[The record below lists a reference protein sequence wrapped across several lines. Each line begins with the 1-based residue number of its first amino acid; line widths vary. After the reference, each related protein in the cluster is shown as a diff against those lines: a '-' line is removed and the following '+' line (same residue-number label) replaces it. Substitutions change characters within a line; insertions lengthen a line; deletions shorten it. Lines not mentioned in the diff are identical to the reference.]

1 MQDSGPTPTTPTDRR
16 RWARRHL
23 QPGGWIAVLVPVAVT
38 AALILWAPMPV
49 RAVRDITFD
58 SYQRLSPRP
67 YDPTLPVRIVD
78 IDDESLARLGQWPWP
93 RARLAAI
100 VDRLRAAGAAAVAF
114 DILLSEPER
123 TNGPDGDERL
133 AEAVASAP
141 VIMSLSLTNA
151 PGETPLAPK
160 AGFATAGDDP
170 LKFVPRFSGVIP
182 SLPLF
187 TEPAAGL
194 GALNWV
200 PDRDLV
206 VRRVPTLMALG
217 DALVPG
223 LASEALR
230 VAQGASTILVRASN
244 ASGETAFGRPTGI
257 AAVRIGEVTI
267 ATEADGALRIHY
279 AGTRDERRLPA
290 WRLLDGS
297 ADTAALSGA
306 IVLVGASAAALAD
319 VRATPLEAAVPG
331 VDIHAEFLE
340 HVLSGARLMRPD
352 YAPGVEVAG
361 LLALSALAVALAL
374 RVRPLVS
381 APAFLG
387 LAAAVGAASWL
398 AFSRAAMLIDPVWP
412 LAGTAAS
419 FASAIAIALRR
430 TEAERRWIRQA
441 FARYLSP
448 EVVAVLSREPG
459 RLALGGE
466 TRPITVLFADIRGF
480 TSRAERLD
488 ARDVVAFLNTVHTPL
503 TDEVMRHGG
512 TIDKFLGDGL
522 MAFWN
527 APLDVPDHVAKAL
540 AAALAMQA
548 AIGRLAPALAQE
560 GLPPLAVGIGI
571 HTGPACV
578 GNLGSLHRFDYS
590 AVGDTVNAAAR
601 IEQASKIYGEPILA
615 SGAVVA
621 AAPAFGFLLVD
632 EVRLRGR
639 GEATRL
645 YTLVC
650 GPDQRDAGFDD
661 FRRQH
666 DCAIEAAIG
675 RRPSARELLDEVSRN
690 SRGAD
695 RAPLYAFHRARL
707 AENESVSKG

>member
-1 MQDSGPTPTTPTDRR
+1 MQDSNATPEDASRGARR
-16 RWARRHL
+16 RLR
-23 QPGGWIAVLVPVAVT
+23 PGGWAAVLVPVVAT
-38 AALILWAPMPV
+38 AALILSAPMPV

-67 YDPTLPVRIVD
+67 YDPALPVRIVD
-78 IDDESLARLGQWPWP
+78 IDDDSLARLGQWPWS

-100 VDRLRAAGAAAVAF
+100 VDRLQAAGAAVVAF

-123 TNGPDGDERL
+123 ATGPGEASGDEQL
-133 AEAVASAP
+133 AEAIASTP
-141 VIMSLSLTNA
+141 VVMSLTLTNA
-151 PGETPLAPK
+151 PGEASFALK

-206 VRRVPTLMALG
+206 VRRVPTLAALG
-217 DALVPG
+217 DRLVPG

-244 ASGETAFGRPTGI
+244 ASGETAFGRQTGI
-257 AAVRIGEVTI
+257 TAVRIGDASI

-279 AGTRDERRLPA
+279 AGTRPERRLAA

-297 ADTAALSGA
+297 ADTDALAGA
-306 IVLVGASAAALAD
+306 IVLVGTSAAALAD

-340 HVLSGARLMRPD
+340 HVLSGARLARPD
-352 YAPGVEVAG
+352 YAPGIEVAA
-361 LLALSALAVALAL
+361 LLALSALAAGFAL

-381 APAFLG
+381 ALAFLG
-387 LAAAVGAASWL
+387 LAAAAVAASWL
-398 AFSRAAMLIDPVWP
+398 AFSLGAMLIDPVWP

-419 FASAIAIALRR
+419 FASAIVIALRR

-448 EVVAVLSREPG
+448 EVVAALAREPG

-466 TRPITVLFADIRGF
+466 IRPVTVLFADIRGF

-488 ARDVVAFLNTVHTPL
+488 AREVVTFLNTVHTPL
-503 TDEVMRHGG
+503 TEEVMRHGG

-540 AAALAMQA
+540 QAALAMQA

-601 IEQASKIYGEPILA
+601 IEQTSKVYGEPILV
-615 SGAVVA
+615 SGEVVA

-645 YTLVC
+645 YALVS
-650 GPDQRDAGFDD
+650 GADGTNAGFDD
-661 FRRQH
+661 FRRRH
-666 DCAIEAAIG
+666 DAAIEAAING
-675 RRPSARELLDEVSRN
+675 LPSAQDLLDRLSRTPEG
-690 SRGAD
+690 SRHA
-695 RAPLYAFHRARL
+695 RLYAYHRARM
-707 AENESVSKG
+707 AESAPVPEA

>member
-1 MQDSGPTPTTPTDRR
+1 MQDSNATPEDASRGARR
-16 RWARRHL
+16 RLR
-23 QPGGWIAVLVPVAVT
+23 PGGWAAVLVPVVAT
-38 AALILWAPMPV
+38 AALILSAPMPV

-67 YDPTLPVRIVD
+67 YDPALPVRIVD
-78 IDDESLARLGQWPWP
+78 IDDDSLARLGQWPWS
-93 RARLAAI
+93 RAHLAAI
-100 VDRLRAAGAAAVAF
+100 VDRLQAAGAAVVAF

-123 TNGPDGDERL
+123 TTGPGEASGDEQL
-133 AEAVASAP
+133 AEAITSAP
-141 VIMSLSLTNA
+141 VVMSLTLTNA
-151 PGETPLAPK
+151 PGEASFALK

-170 LKFVPRFSGVIP
+170 LTFVPRFSGVIP

-206 VRRVPTLMALG
+206 VRRVPTLAALG
-217 DALVPG
+217 DRLVPG

-244 ASGETAFGRPTGI
+244 ASGETAFGRQTGI
-257 AAVRIGEVTI
+257 TAVRIGDASI

-279 AGTRDERRLPA
+279 AGTRPERRLAA

-297 ADTAALSGA
+297 ADTGVLAGA
-306 IVLVGASAAALAD
+306 IALVGTSAAALAD

-340 HVLSGARLMRPD
+340 HVLSGARLARPD
-352 YAPGVEVAG
+352 YAPGIEVAA
-361 LLALSALAVALAL
+361 LLALSALAAGFAL

-381 APAFLG
+381 ALAFLG
-387 LAAAVGAASWL
+387 LAAAAVAASWL
-398 AFSRAAMLIDPVWP
+398 AFSLGAMLIDPVWP

-419 FASAIAIALRR
+419 FASAIVIALRR

-448 EVVAVLSREPG
+448 EVVAALAREPG

-466 TRPITVLFADIRGF
+466 IRPVTVLFADIRGF

-488 ARDVVAFLNTVHTPL
+488 AREVVTFLNTVHTPL
-503 TDEVMRHGG
+503 TEEVMRHGG

-540 AAALAMQA
+540 QAALAMQA

-601 IEQASKIYGEPILA
+601 IEQTSKVYGEPILV
-615 SGAVVA
+615 SGEVVA

-645 YTLVC
+645 YALVS
-650 GPDQRDAGFDD
+650 GADGTNAAFDD
-661 FRRQH
+661 FRRRH
-666 DCAIEAAIG
+666 DAAIEAAING
-675 RRPSARELLDEVSRN
+675 LPSAQDLLDRLSRTPEG
-690 SRGAD
+690 SRHA
-695 RAPLYAFHRARL
+695 RLYAYHRART
-707 AENESVSKG
+707 AESAPVPEA

>member
-1 MQDSGPTPTTPTDRR
+1 MQDSGATPTDAHQG
-16 RWARRHL
+16 ARRHL
-23 QPGGWIAVLVPVAVT
+23 RPGGWAAVLVPVVAT
-38 AALILWAPMPV
+38 AALILSAPMPV

-67 YDPTLPVRIVD
+67 YDPTPPVRIVD
-78 IDDESLARLGQWPWP
+78 IDDDSLARLGQWPWP

-100 VDRLRAAGAAAVAF
+100 VDRLQAAGAAAVAF

-123 TNGPDGDERL
+123 TGGPEAPGDERL

-141 VIMSLSLTNA
+141 VVMSLTLTNA

-170 LKFVPRFSGVIP
+170 LNFVPRFPGVIP
-182 SLPLF
+182 PLPLF
-187 TEPAAGL
+187 TKPAAGL

-217 DALVPG
+217 DALVPS

-244 ASGETAFGRPTGI
+244 ASGETAFGRQTGI
-257 AAVRIGEVTI
+257 AAVRIGDATI

-279 AGTRDERRLPA
+279 AGTRPERRLAA

-306 IVLVGASAAALAD
+306 IVLVGTSAAALAD

-331 VDIHAEFLE
+331 VDIHAEFIE

-352 YAPGVEVAG
+352 YAPGIEVAA
-361 LLALSALAVALAL
+361 LLTFSALAAALAL

-381 APAFLG
+381 ALGFLG
-387 LAAAVGAASWL
+387 LAATVAAASWL
-398 AFSRAAMLIDPVWP
+398 AFSRWAMLIDPVWP

-419 FASAIAIALRR
+419 FATAIAIALRR

-448 EVVAVLSREPG
+448 EVVAALAREPG

-466 TRPITVLFADIRGF
+466 IRPITVLFADIRGF

-488 ARDVVAFLNTVHTPL
+488 AREVVTFLNTVHTPL

-540 AAALAMQA
+540 KAALAMQA
-548 AIGRLAPALAQE
+548 AIGRLAPTLAQE

-578 GNLGSLHRFDYS
+578 GNLGSRHRFDYS

-601 IEQASKIYGEPILA
+601 IEQTSKVYGEPILV
-615 SGAVVA
+615 SGEVVA
-621 AAPAFGFLLVD
+621 AAPAFTFVLVD

-645 YTLVC
+645 YALVS
-650 GPDQRDAGFDD
+650 GPDGKDAGFDD

-666 DCAIEAAIG
+666 DAAIAAAING
-675 RRPSARELLDEVSRN
+675 RTSAQELLEEVSR
-690 SRGAD
+690 SPAGA
-695 RAPLYAFHRARL
+695 RHARLYAYHRTRL
-707 AENESVSKG
+707 AENEPVPEG